1 MTTPTA
7 PFLLRRPRARLRRG
21 DPLLAAVAAA
31 AVAWLI
37 LLAALTGGLAGPST
51 ASAPPSVALVV
62 DAGAR
67 PDLALSRARAAA
79 AAIERGGAADVTVR
93 VPRTAADAATD
104 VRYFA
109 AQKRVA
115 RVVVVGPRAIA
126 AARAAAAAYPRARFV
141 ARPAVPA
148 AAALPGR

>member
-1 MTTPTA
+1 MTTSTA
-7 PFLLRRPRARLRRG
+7 PFLLRRPRARRLRRG
-21 DPLLAAVAAA
+21 DPLLAVLAAA

-37 LLAALTGGLAGPST
+37 LLGALTGGLAGPPT
-51 ASAPPSVALVV
+51 PAATPRIALVV

-79 AAIERGGAADVTVR
+79 AALERDGAADVTVR
-93 VPRTAADAATD
+93 VPGTPTDAATD

-115 RVVVVGPRAIA
+115 RVLVVGPRAVA
-126 AARAAAAAYPRARFV
+126 AARAAAADYPRARFV
-141 ARPAVPA
+141 ARPGAADVVP
-148 AAALPGR
+148 GH

>member
-1 MTTPTA
+1 MTTSTA
-7 PFLLRRPRARLRRG
+7 PFPVRRPRRLRRG
-21 DPLLAAVAAA
+21 DPLLAALAAA

-37 LLAALTGGLAGPST
+37 LLGALTGGLAGPST
-51 ASAPPSVALVV
+51 PAATPRIALVV

-67 PDLALSRARAAA
+67 PGLALSRARAAA
-79 AAIERGGAADVTVR
+79 AALERNGRADVTVR

-115 RVVVVGPRAIA
+115 RVVVIGPQAVA
-126 AARAAAAAYPRARFV
+126 AARAAASDYPRARFV
-141 ARPAVPA
+141 ARRVVPA
-148 AAALPGR
+148 DVPVPGR

>member
-7 PFLLRRPRARLRRG
+7 PFPLRRRRRLRRG
-21 DPLLAAVAAA
+21 DPLLAALAGA
-31 AVAWLI
+31 AVAWPI
-37 LLAALTGGLAGPST
+37 LLGALTGGLAGPST
-51 ASAPPSVALVV
+51 SSAPPRVALVV

-67 PDLALSRARAAA
+67 PDVALSRARAAA

-93 VPRTAADAATD
+93 VPRTVTDAATD

-115 RVVVVGPRAIA
+115 RVVVVGPRAVA
-126 AARAAAAAYPRARFV
+126 AARAAAADYPRARFV

-148 AAALPGR
+148 GVALPGR

>member
-1 MTTPTA
+1 MMTSTA
-7 PFLLRRPRARLRRG
+7 PFPVRRPCPRRLRRG
-21 DPLLAAVAAA
+21 DPLLAVLAAA
-31 AVAWLI
+31 SLI
-37 LLAALTGGLAGPST
+37 LLGALTGGLAGPST
-51 ASAPPSVALVV
+51 PPATPRIALVV

-79 AAIERGGAADVTVR
+79 SALERDGGADVSVR

-115 RVVVVGPRAIA
+115 RVVVVGPRAVT
-126 AARAAAAAYPRARFV
+126 AARAAAADYPRARFV
-141 ARPAVPA
+141 ARPGPA
-148 AAALPGR
+148 DVVPGR